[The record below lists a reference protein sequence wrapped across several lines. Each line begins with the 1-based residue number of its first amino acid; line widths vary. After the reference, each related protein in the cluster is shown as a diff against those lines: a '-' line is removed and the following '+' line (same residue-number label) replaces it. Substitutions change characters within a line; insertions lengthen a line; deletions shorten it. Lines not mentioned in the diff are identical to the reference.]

1 MSVKHQIKI
10 FDQPTCP
17 PSRGLFALRGNTLD
31 NTVLYIGGAVAGAI
45 GTVAWWAVRA
55 MHARISENAK
65 DLADYKLYAE
75 KRFVTSDELT
85 KAIDNLEGTIGRL
98 IESVNAN
105 ATEMREWFRTMQQTK
120 ADK

>member
-1 MSVKHQIKI
+1 MSA
-10 FDQPTCP
+10 
-17 PSRGLFALRGNTLD
+17 G
-31 NTVLYIGGAVAGAI
+31 IGGAAATAFFAVLGGMLKRSINQLDKKLDKHDAAI
-45 GTVAWWAVRA
+45 ETQDKELDA
-55 MHARISENAK
+55 
-65 DLADYKLYAE
+65 YKLYAE

>member
-1 MSVKHQIKI
+1 
-10 FDQPTCP
+10 
-17 PSRGLFALRGNTLD
+17 
-31 NTVLYIGGAVAGAI
+31 
-45 GTVAWWAVRA
+45 